1 MINYDEDKII
11 DVDHI
16 EEVNTLKKDNEESFP
31 NKENGQI
38 ELSFYTARQVA
49 EIVEIPYSTL
59 THWSKVFSKHLER
72 KISNKT
78 RSYTREDVCKLLKI
92 KEYKKQGMTLPQ
104 IESYVLEHGWE
115 NENGALDTKNPL
127 AIDVFINELTKEM
140 DTKMKNFQKVITK
153 EIMSTMLETQKK
165 MLLAQENTYEKFKEQ
180 IALTIDD
187 AITDKLDEFKDDLR
201 ASVDELGDNVSNK
214 VEDSLKTASISSET
228 IDSIL
233 DTNKNLA
240 KTVEEL
246 KNKQL
251 ESYEQQERTNDIIA
265 RLKLSLEESKLKAQ
279 QDEIEKQEN
288 KGFFSRL
295 LGR

>member
-1 MINYDEDKII
+1 MDKDQDII
-11 DVDHI
+11 EVKF
-16 EEVNTLKKDNEESFP
+16 EEVNNENNKD
-31 NKENGQI
+31 KEMPI
-38 ELSFYTARQVA
+38 SELTYYTTRQVA
-49 EIVEIPYSTL
+49 QIIDEPDSTVRY
-59 THWSKVFSKHLER
+59 WSKTFNEHLE
-72 KISNKT
+72 ITYSNKNRAFT
-78 RSYTREDVCKLLKI
+78 KQDISRLLQI
-92 KEYKKQGMTLPQ
+92 KNLKEKGMTLKQ
-104 IESYVLEHGWE
+104 IDEYFLQ
-115 NENGALDTKNPL
+115 NGFETEDGGLDPKNPL
-127 AIDVFINELTKEM
+127 AIETFMATLTEEM
-140 DTKMKNFQKVITK
+140 NTKMKNFQKAITK
-153 EIMSTMLETQKK
+153 EIMATMLETQEK

-180 IALTIDD
+180 IALTIDE
-187 AITDKLDEFKDDLR
+187 AITDKLNEFKGDLR

-233 DTNKNLA
+233 DTNKNLIE
-240 KTVEEL
+240 TVEEL